1 MTIATSCCSYV
12 PLLLALASCL
22 LSSAALAVALL
33 LYSNIAAE
41 NQILVEQEHLCMH
54 CTSFMGSSKKSFNVS
69 WVDNP
74 KLR

>member
-1 MTIATSCCSYV
+1 MTMATSCCSCV

-41 NQILVEQEHLCMH
+41 NQILVGQEQLCMH
-54 CTSFMGSSKKSFNVS
+54 
-69 WVDNP
+69 
-74 KLR
+74 KLHGLK